1 MTDCSYVNNMIK
13 EKYKLR
19 DSIIPT
25 IFSSIIASIGILTD
39 SNTVVAGSMLL
50 SPLLGPITYLINDT
64 FKFKNIKKMS
74 GTMTILIAIS
84 MFNGFLISKLFKN
97 KNFELISTLPL
108 INMTKELR
116 SRTTKNLY
124 LYSFIIAIICGIIYI
139 TTFSDGVESDKGF
152 LGEEVFITAIGL
164 CISVLPPLA
173 ASGIYIERGEYV
185 NALSCYALFFLNV
198 FGFLLGAVLC
208 KKYHCKN

>member
-64 FKFKNIKKMS
+64 FKFKNIKKS
-74 GTMTILIAIS
+74 CK
-84 MFNGFLISKLFKN
+84 FLIHVFLFN
-97 KNFELISTLPL
+97 NTRYNIILTLQKSFFKYVV
-108 INMTKELR
+108 TK
-116 SRTTKNLY
+116 
-124 LYSFIIAIICGIIYI
+124 I
-139 TTFSDGVESDKGF
+139 
-152 LGEEVFITAIGL
+152 
-164 CISVLPPLA
+164 
-173 ASGIYIERGEYV
+173 
-185 NALSCYALFFLNV
+185 
-198 FGFLLGAVLC
+198 
-208 KKYHCKN
+208 

>member
-84 MFNGFLISKLFKN
+84 MFNGFIISKLFKN
-97 KNFELISTLPL
+97 KNFELFVYYELLSFISLFFITRILFDFVIGKLFTIGEFMKNYIWKKIVYCNSLGLL
-108 INMTKELR
+108 ILLFN
-116 SRTTKNLY
+116 
-124 LYSFIIAIICGIIYI
+124 FIIAYAMFDKHYMTLIFIYLSLLYLL
-139 TTFSDGVESDKGF
+139 FSYFSIYFFFYDK
-152 LGEEVFITAIGL
+152 L
-164 CISVLPPLA
+164 
-173 ASGIYIERGEYV
+173 
-185 NALSCYALFFLNV
+185 
-198 FGFLLGAVLC
+198 
-208 KKYHCKN
+208 

>member
-13 EKYKLR
+13 EKYKLG

-25 IFSSIIASIGILTD
+25 IFSSIIASIGILTN

-64 FKFKNIKKMS
+64 FKFKNIKRMS
-74 GTMTILIAIS
+74 GTMTILVMIS
-84 MFNGFLISKLFKN
+84 MFNGYVISKFFKN
-97 KNFELISTLPL
+97 KQFELISTLPL
-108 INMTKELR
+108 ISMTDELKT
-116 SRTTKNLY
+116 RTNKNLY
-124 LYSFIIAIICGIIYI
+124 LYSFIIAIICGVIYI

-173 ASGIYIERGEYV
+173 ASGIYIERAEYL
-185 NALSCYALFFLNV
+185 NALSCYGLFFLNV
-198 FGFLLGAVLC
+198 LGFLLGAVLC